1 MGLALGTNLK
11 FYTSVTKRLKLKV
24 RKFWGLIRTFVGV
37 TGGKLVGGVFYL
49 YFIVAQLSVLDV
61 CRSPDYVSN
70 GDEVLPTAKNT
81 LTSKVEAVANSKSDY
96 MSYFI
101 KEICLPYL

>member
-1 MGLALGTNLK
+1 MENFATIVNLWK
-11 FYTSVTKRLKLKV
+11 P
-24 RKFWGLIRTFVGV
+24 
-37 TGGKLVGGVFYL
+37 LV
-49 YFIVAQLSVLDV
+49 IVAQLSVLDV
-61 CRSPDYVSN
+61 CRSPDNVSD